1 MWLCASESVFNV
13 PEVVQSFLNLHI
25 IDSIFVQTTTKNSLP
40 MDISRLHPLEADGTD
55 KVFEDGCELFPVRLD
70 DAIPL

>member
-13 PEVVQSFLNLHI
+13 PEAVQSFFFNLHI
-25 IDSIFVQTTTKNSLP
+25 IDSIFIQITSLP
-40 MDISRLHPLEADGTD
+40 LDISRRHPLEADDTD

-70 DAIPL
+70 AIPL